1 MKCESGFKKKKLYYL
16 VYLFIIII
24 IKKIKKKKKKKKV
37 SWYNTISKSI
47 NLFYHMFVLYITSNN
62 N

>member
-24 IKKIKKKKKKKKV
+24 IIILKKKKKV